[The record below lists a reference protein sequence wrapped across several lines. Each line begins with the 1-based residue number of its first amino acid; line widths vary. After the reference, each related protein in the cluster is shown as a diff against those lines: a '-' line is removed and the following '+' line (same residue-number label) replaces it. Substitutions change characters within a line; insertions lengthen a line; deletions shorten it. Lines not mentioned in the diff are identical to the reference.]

1 MVPDAPEPAPPPAD
15 LPPTDLPPTD
25 RPPVERSATG
35 LREPAHLVSPKAKRL
50 WLVAA
55 ALGELIPF
63 VPLVIWMVVDDAHRA
78 WQWPVLAV
86 MLVGSAAYLAVMPGM
101 RYRIHRWEVTDLA
114 VYTQSGWLTQERR
127 IAPISRIQTVDSEYG
142 PLERAFGLGT
152 VTVTT
157 ASAAGALRIEGLER
171 DVVERLVAE
180 LTTITAAAEG
190 DAT

>member
-1 MVPDAPEPAPPPAD
+1 MPS
-15 LPPTDLPPTD
+15 TDLLHTDGPTAGL
-25 RPPVERSATG
+25 PAAG
-35 LREPAHLVSPKAKRL
+35 LREPAHLVSPQAKRL
-50 WLVAA
+50 WFVAA
-55 ALGELIPF
+55 ALGELVPF
-63 VPLVIWMVVDDAHRA
+63 SLLVIWMAVDHAHRA
-78 WQWPVLAV
+78 WQWSVLAV